1 MATTSPTALTDLAV
15 GDRVAIKR
23 NLDHPANMLKV
34 PGDDRDVTQ
43 KYIVDPAKAA
53 AVDLGTA
60 TVTERRKD
68 FYGKIMVRVEN
79 GFWYDLTDG
88 YQDGAKA
95 TIIELI

>member
-1 MATTSPTALTDLAV
+1 MATTSPAALTDLTV

-23 NLDHPANMLKV
+23 NLDHPANMLKA
-34 PGDDRDVTQ
+34 PRDDRDITQ
-43 KYIVDPAKAA
+43 KYIADPAKAA

-60 TVTERRKD
+60 IVTELRTD
-68 FYGKIMVRVEN
+68 FYGKKLVRLGN
-79 GFWYDLTDG
+79 GFWYDLADG